1 MTSDALN
8 FIRSGDGDL
17 ESLMLAACLTALGI
31 PFSER
36 PAFKVSGDTAP
47 VVNWLF
53 DEASLDGKYKA
64 SEMISRWNDKA
75 WISRDDNDHPLA
87 YMAAAVRNLKT
98 LIQHHIGQA
107 PNVELVKK
115 GNKTLLIPEGVPEA
129 QLGLLIRK
137 FTRS

>member
-53 DEASLDGKYKA
+53 DEASADGKYKA
-64 SEMISRWNDKA
+64 SEMISRWSDKA

-87 YMAAAVRNLKT
+87 YMAAAMRNLKT

-107 PNVELVKK
+107 PNVELIKK